1 MPKSKKRKGPQRIN
15 SRVNA
20 AAPAPSTPRWRAS
33 IAEMVAV
40 SSRPSAPVKPAQPVV
55 AENPQVLSVAAASCA
70 PFEDASPQSVG
81 VTCWFE
87 APTVG
92 PDSVPIHL
100 VGQLEEPNATAV
112 VSPGAGRTFDVVHE
126 VRGLPAGIGRV
137 AATIRITDV
146 VPGRWRVTAEGPG
159 VPPTMALGSSAY
171 APVMAETAP
180 GVSLGA
186 WAALVATGALVGVAL
201 LAGLAARAGLDVGRV
216 LALALAACLV
226 GLVGAKVYFV
236 AQARTPAYLFSTGG
250 MCIQGFVMAALLT
263 LTAGARVLDL
273 PALRLLDLA
282 VAPLLVG
289 MAIGRLGC
297 WKAGCCAG
305 RLTTSRWGV
314 WGSDRYIGG
323 PRMPTQLLEG
333 AGALILAVGT
343 AIVVVTLVGV
353 QPGILALFGLGA
365 YVLLRQLLLPL
376 RAVPRRSSAG
386 RTVVLALSAAATSI
400 TAAVILMAI

>member
-1 MPKSKKRKGPQRIN
+1 
-15 SRVNA
+15 
-20 AAPAPSTPRWRAS
+20 
-33 IAEMVAV
+33 
-40 SSRPSAPVKPAQPVV
+40 
-55 AENPQVLSVAAASCA
+55 
-70 PFEDASPQSVG
+70 
-81 VTCWFE
+81 
-87 APTVG
+87 
-92 PDSVPIHL
+92 
-100 VGQLEEPNATAV
+100 
-112 VSPGAGRTFDVVHE
+112 
-126 VRGLPAGIGRV
+126 
-137 AATIRITDV
+137 
-146 VPGRWRVTAEGPG
+146 
-159 VPPTMALGSSAY
+159 
-171 APVMAETAP
+171 
-180 GVSLGA
+180 
-186 WAALVATGALVGVAL
+186 
-201 LAGLAARAGLDVGRV
+201 
-216 LALALAACLV
+216 
-226 GLVGAKVYFV
+226 
-236 AQARTPAYLFSTGG
+236 

-297 WKAGCCAG
+297 WKGGCCAG